1 MLPHPDEIPG
11 KLTGAAEGLSQAQRA
26 GVCVCASGEGLVYDL
41 RLGNNNS
48 DRFFEA
54 AAEFTDRVLI
64 ASRRFTG
71 SSIDDYASYVRVE
84 LREAD
89 RSPGEY
95 ALDLLVLGLSLRRY
109 LGAAE
114 NTARWAV
121 ALAGELYWYRRE
133 SPWSKPLADLGRA
146 ALGRFFLAPKIGC
159 KPGPKPYS
167 VERLVCLTDW
177 LQATGEF
184 DQMVRR
190 LNNWRSFLS
199 TLSAEDARR
208 WMLISVDLFD
218 WFEVEAAASLQ
229 AYTAGVDEFLSTVHA
244 HRGIR
249 EDQIFC
255 GREPVEYHL
264 AMVATE
270 IMNRGL
276 RAHFEQ
282 MPKKVVLVPA
292 CMRGKSASA
301 CRARVFGVDITCV
314 GCDPACTINRITRRM
329 RDLGATVYLV
339 PHSTGFSRWLERWQR
354 EPETGVVAAACL
366 LNILSGGYEM
376 RARHI
381 ASQCVPLDYPGCQ
394 KHWRQERLPT
404 NLNEERLVRI
414 VTSAK

>member
-1 MLPHPDEIPG
+1 VPSEEQPQP
-11 KLTGAAEGLSQAQRA
+11 A
-26 GVCVCASGEGLVYDL
+26 GVCAHALEEKLVYDL
-41 RLGNNNS
+41 RLGAGNS
-48 DRFFEA
+48 DGFFEA
-54 AAEFTDRVLI
+54 VAEFTDRVLI
-64 ASRRFTG
+64 AVKRLTG
-71 SSIDDYASYVRVE
+71 SSIDDYASYARIE

-95 ALDLLVLGLSLRRY
+95 LLDLLVLGLALGRY

-114 NTARWAV
+114 NSAGWAV
-121 ALAGELYWYRRE
+121 ALARELYWYRRE
-133 SPWSKPLADLGRA
+133 SPWAKPLADLGRA
-146 ALGRFFLAPKIGC
+146 VLGRYFLAPKIGC
-159 KPGPKPYS
+159 KADSRVYS
-167 VERLVCLTDW
+167 VERLVGLVDW

-199 TLSAEDARR
+199 TLSSDDARR
-208 WMLISVDLFD
+208 WMQISVELFD
-218 WFEVEAAASLQ
+218 WFEVEAAGALA
-229 AYTAGVDEFLSTVHA
+229 AYTAGVEEFLSTVHA

-255 GREPVEYHL
+255 GRGAVEYHL

-276 RAHFEQ
+276 RERFEL

-292 CMRGKSASA
+292 CMRGKNAGA
-301 CRARVFGVDITCV
+301 CRARVFGADITCV
-314 GCDPACTINRITRRM
+314 GCDPACTINRITWRM

-339 PHSTGFSRWLERWQR
+339 PHSSGFSQWLERWQR
-354 EPETGVVAAACL
+354 EPKTGVVAAACL

-376 RARHI
+376 RARRI

-414 VTSAK
+414 VSSAK

>member
-1 MLPHPDEIPG
+1 LVAI
-11 KLTGAAEGLSQAQRA
+11 KQLA
-26 GVCVCASGEGLVYDL
+26 G
-41 RLGNNNS
+41 
-48 DRFFEA
+48 
-54 AAEFTDRVLI
+54 T
-64 ASRRFTG
+64 
-71 SSIDDYASYVRVE
+71 SIDDYASYVRVE

-95 ALDLLVLGLSLRRY
+95 ALDLLVLGLALGRY

-114 NTARWAV
+114 KTASWAV
-121 ALAGELYWYRRE
+121 ALARELYWYRRE

-146 ALGRFFLAPKIGC
+146 ALGRFFLAAKIGC
-159 KPGPKPYS
+159 KPDSKLHS
-167 VERLVCLTDW
+167 IDRLARLIDW

-190 LNNWRSFLS
+190 LNNWRSFLT
-199 TLSAEDARR
+199 TLSSEDAQR
-208 WMLISVDLFD
+208 WMKISVDLFD
-218 WFEVEAAASLQ
+218 WFEAESASSLS
-229 AYTAGVDEFLSTVHA
+229 AYTAGVGEFLSTVHA

-249 EDQIFC
+249 EDQVFC
-255 GREPVEYHL
+255 GRKPVEYHL

-276 RAHFEQ
+276 RERFEQ

-292 CMRGKSASA
+292 CMRGKIASA
-301 CRARVFGVDITCV
+301 CRARVFGADITCA
-314 GCDPACTINRITRRM
+314 GCDPDCAINRITRRM

-376 RARHI
+376 RARRI

-404 NLNEERLVRI
+404 GLNEERLVRI